1 LDSKMRAPRRAGAAN
16 QEAAAMRRAAE
27 NPDRNFAADGMEP
40 PDVASLRALLQ
51 SSDVADYFDAAVRRR
66 IGEAISRAVFDPGKP
81 NW

>member
-1 LDSKMRAPRRAGAAN
+1 MRARRRAGAADEE
-16 QEAAAMRRAAE
+16 QTVMRRAAE
-27 NPDRNFAADGMEP
+27 NPDRNFSADGMEP
-40 PDVASLRALLQ
+40 PDLASLRALLK